1 MFLFL
6 PLNMY
11 FTDGIYYLLYDD
23 WCVAIFSRRKLV
35 QFFTHSRTPFATGPE
50 DTPTMILNRIGEGS
64 ISMSG
69 GTLDSVT
76 DLAKV
81 FCNLLLFILFL
92 LRGQVNME
100 SISQWKAIAW

>member
-1 MFLFL
+1 MAILF
-6 PLNMY
+6 
-11 FTDGIYYLLYDD
+11 
-23 WCVAIFSRRKLV
+23 RRKLMP
-35 QFFTHSRTPFATGPE
+35 FFTLSRTPFATGPE

-81 FCNLLLFILFL
+81 F
-92 LRGQVNME
+92 
-100 SISQWKAIAW
+100 